1 MDSVTAFNVFVRVA
15 ETRSFVAAGKL
26 LGVSSSAVGKSVT
39 RLEKRLGVRLFHRS
53 TRSVTLTVEGELFLQ
68 RSRHILTEI
77 EAAEDELSQVSG
89 SPRGRL
95 RISLPILSKLFLPSL
110 ATFQKAY
117 PDIELDLDFN
127 DRKVDI
133 IEEGFDAVIRSGEVQ
148 DSRLTAK
155 RLDEF
160 RMVLVGSPDYFSRCG
175 VPITPSDLT
184 DHSCIQFRFPN
195 TGKLQSWFL
204 SDSNHLSDL
213 QIPATIVCNTL
224 EARLS
229 FCLQGLGIAY
239 LADFAVRD
247 DIERGRLITV
257 LDEYMTAGSYFHL
270 LWPASRY
277 VPPKLRVFIDF
288 LAP

>member
-77 EAAEDELSQVSG
+77 DAAEDELSQASG

-110 ATFQKAY
+110 AKFQKAY
-117 PDIELDLDFN
+117 PDVELDLDFN

-155 RLDEF
+155 RLDGF
-160 RMVLVGSPDYFSRCG
+160 RMVLVGSPDYFSRRG
-175 VPITPSDLT
+175 VPTTPSDLT

-195 TGKLQSWFL
+195 TGKLQPWTIPD
-204 SDSNHLSDL
+204 SDYADL

-224 EARLS
+224 EARLC

-239 LADFAVRD
+239 LADFAVRE
-247 DIERGRLITV
+247 DIERGRLVTI
-257 LDEYMTAGSYFHL
+257 LDEYMTAGSNFHL